1 MLSSAAILLVV
12 SIGLASSSKQPPNII
27 FLLADDLGYND
38 VSWHNSYVQTP
49 NLERL
54 AKDGLILENNYV
66 QTNCGPSRNAL
77 MTGHY
82 PILTGGQYVSLRT
95 LEPLGVPTKFKFM
108 PQFLKD
114 LGYSTHGI
122 GKWHLG
128 FCHPDYLPSNR
139 GFDTHLG
146 FWNGAGT
153 HYNHTLTS
161 DPRDPTTFGFDYHMN
176 EELDYSTVGKST
188 SEIIGDRVNEIVS
201 ENTGGNNSSPFFIY
215 AAFADPHIPLQVEE
229 KYSNLYPDE
238 QDPKR
243 KAFLGMVSRL
253 DAAVGKIVSDLESI
267 VYTSE
272 EDGEVR
278 TMLDDTIIIFSS
290 DNGGWSD
297 EYGYAGGSN
306 LPLRGSKVDL
316 FEGGTRVPGFVWN
329 SGRKGITED
338 FLHITDWLPTIYSGL
353 AGGDPSDLPDSLS
366 GFNQIDLISNSEGA
380 SLREEVLYDIA
391 NFENT
396 NLTFIF
402 GPSLPSD
409 LDMSGA
415 FGAALRYQ
423 DWKIILGCHT
433 FVGCASNY
441 GVVEDPDSVLLFN
454 LAEDPNETTDLAN
467 DPQHADILQ
476 DLRERVQYHYNRA
489 VQPWREDEVFRGPG
503 SPINTDPQ
511 VYFTGWCESV
521 YDPNSR

>member
-1 MLSSAAILLVV
+1 
-12 SIGLASSSKQPPNII
+12 
-27 FLLADDLGYND
+27 
-38 VSWHNSYVQTP
+38 
-49 NLERL
+49 
-54 AKDGLILENNYV
+54 
-66 QTNCGPSRNAL
+66 
-77 MTGHY
+77 
-82 PILTGGQYVSLRT
+82 
-95 LEPLGVPTKFKFM
+95 
-108 PQFLKD
+108 
-114 LGYSTHGI
+114 
-122 GKWHLG
+122 
-128 FCHPDYLPSNR
+128 
-139 GFDTHLG
+139 
-146 FWNGAGT
+146 
-153 HYNHTLTS
+153 
-161 DPRDPTTFGFDYHMN
+161 MN

-215 AAFADPHIPLQVEE
+215 AAFADPHMPLQVEE

-329 SGRKGITED
+329 SGRKGITAD

-489 VQPWREDEVFRGPG
+489 VQPWKEDEVFRGPG